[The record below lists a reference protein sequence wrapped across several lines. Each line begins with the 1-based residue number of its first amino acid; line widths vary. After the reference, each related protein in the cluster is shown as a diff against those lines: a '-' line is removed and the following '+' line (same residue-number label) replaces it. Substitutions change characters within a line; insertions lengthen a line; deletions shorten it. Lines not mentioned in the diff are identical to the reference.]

1 MTCCSLC
8 WRARVADSAASA
20 RLATDEHLRSRLRP
34 PARHLRA
41 HVQHHLQL
49 LHDVSK
55 YENAWKPTRRV
66 DTTRGA
72 RCGVF
77 PLYIQRQRLR
87 QLCDRALIPTVN
99 ACLTWSVKP
108 GSWRPRAW
116 RTGAL
121 SLGLWSTWMRAVIV
135 TTAGALVGALT
146 PLLQPTVCAFYAL
159 LHV

>member
-1 MTCCSLC
+1 MWRILLLRRDWRRTSTSGVDCARPHGIYMPMCNNIICNYSMMSPNMKMHGSLHGAST
-8 WRARVADSAASA
+8 RLVARGAAS
-20 RLATDEHLRSRLRP
+20 S
-34 PARHLRA
+34 
-41 HVQHHLQL
+41 
-49 LHDVSK
+49 
-55 YENAWKPTRRV
+55 
-66 DTTRGA
+66 
-72 RCGVF
+72 

-87 QLCDRALIPTVN
+87 QLRDRALIATVN
-99 ACLTWSVKP
+99 ASLTWSVKP